1 MLLSDFAHRSRS
13 PRFSVAS
20 KGRHR
25 QRNEDKGM
33 VRVPIPLSNLTGFE
47 PDRIEMA
54 LDRIYWQEHEG
65 VSGQRTRALAEA
77 MMGEEEPARVP
88 EDGWRVKVAFGAQF
102 RLLRLT
108 GSASGEPKRFV
119 IQLQPDPVLLA
130 GSSGAPF
137 VELLLQQLF
146 GGQVKRVLFRMDVGV
161 FGQGEFDDGLFG
173 GFAEE

>member
-1 MLLSDFAHRSRS
+1 
-13 PRFSVAS
+13 
-20 KGRHR
+20 
-25 QRNEDKGM
+25 
-33 VRVPIPLSNLTGFE
+33 
-47 PDRIEMA
+47 MA

-65 VSGQRTRALAEA
+65 FSGQRARTRALAEA
-77 MMGEEEPARVP
+77 MRGEEEPARVP